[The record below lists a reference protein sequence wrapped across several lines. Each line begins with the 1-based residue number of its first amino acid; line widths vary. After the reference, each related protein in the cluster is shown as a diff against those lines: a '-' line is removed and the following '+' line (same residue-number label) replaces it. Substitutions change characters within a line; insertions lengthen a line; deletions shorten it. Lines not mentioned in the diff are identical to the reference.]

1 MSHRWKREVSCIQE
15 EDIVHTVA
23 KVIEYVTGF
32 GFRILK
38 EDVNKLPA
46 VRQDIEIIHKDY
58 VGTPKHERLEYT
70 RLERDGDTIIMEI
83 GDSKEGKLACPLR

>member
-1 MSHRWKREVSCIQE
+1 M
-15 EDIVHTVA
+15 
-23 KVIEYVTGF
+23 TGF

-38 EDVNKLPA
+38 EDVAKLPA

-58 VGTPKHERLEYT
+58 VGKPKHERLEHT
-70 RLERDGDTIIMEI
+70 KLERSGDTVIMEI